1 MSGYVCAGL
10 TGGIASGKST
20 VSARFRELGAYI
32 ADADE
37 ISRHALDVGTDC
49 YVQTVQ
55 VFGEGILL
63 ADGQVNRKKLGDIV
77 FAEEAERQKLN
88 AIVHPYVRRRM
99 DMLSRH
105 WWDSNPR
112 ALILWDVPLLFE
124 NGLHRLVQKTIVVTA
139 SVEQRIARMA
149 MRNGY
154 TREEA
159 LARIHSQMPEEEKV
173 KLADYVL
180 DNSGD
185 LPSLYAQ
192 VDVVYEKLINEL
204 CRS

>member
-37 ISRHALDVGTDC
+37 ISRHALDAGTDC

-77 FAEEAERQKLN
+77 FSEEAERQKLN

-99 DMLSRH
+99 DMLS
-105 WWDSNPR
+105 
-112 ALILWDVPLLFE
+112 LI
-124 NGLHRLVQKTIVVTA
+124 HI
-139 SVEQRIARMA
+139 
-149 MRNGY
+149 
-154 TREEA
+154 
-159 LARIHSQMPEEEKV
+159 
-173 KLADYVL
+173 
-180 DNSGD
+180 
-185 LPSLYAQ
+185 
-192 VDVVYEKLINEL
+192 
-204 CRS
+204 